1 MVAREGDKMQ
11 LCMKDLLLTP
21 GALKLLCS
29 PAVHLVTGGQA
40 VCISGRA
47 KQLFERH
54 V

>member
-1 MVAREGDKMQ
+1 MVAREGDEMQ
-11 LCMKDLLLTP
+11 LCRVDLLPTQ

-29 PAVHLVTGGQA
+29 PAVHVVTGGQA